1 MRALHGFVAS
11 VLLAAGGAEAL
22 AADPGAALRTLAPDD
37 LFRVQEVSDPQL
49 SPDGAWVAYVVGTND
64 READE
69 ARSAIWMVSWD
80 GRERLALTSATDRT
94 RKPKWS
100 PDGRYLAFIAAPAD
114 SDKAQMMLLARRGG
128 EPRQLTSISGEI
140 GEYAWS

>member
-1 MRALHGFVAS
+1 MRAPHGFVAS
-11 VLLAAGGAEAL
+11 VLLAAGGGEAL

-64 READE
+64 RDADE

-80 GRERLALTSATDRT
+80 GRERLALTSATEGNG
-94 RKPKWS
+94 KPRWS
-100 PDGRYLAFIAAPAD
+100 PDGRYLAFMCTASG
-114 SDKAQMMLLARRGG
+114 SDQ
-128 EPRQLTSISGEI
+128 
-140 GEYAWS
+140 